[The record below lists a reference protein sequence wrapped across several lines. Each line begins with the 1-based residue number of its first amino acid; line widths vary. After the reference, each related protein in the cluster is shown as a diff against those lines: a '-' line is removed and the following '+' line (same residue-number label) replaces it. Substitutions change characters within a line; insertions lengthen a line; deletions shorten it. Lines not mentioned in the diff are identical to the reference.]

1 MQSSD
6 VIALDQY
13 IVYNQLLTTRSGLI
27 PVDITR
33 SSKKINFIVKLNG
46 KPVNSYIYSSFEC
59 LGLKVKEKSYKPQI
73 FIDL

>member
-46 KPVNSYIYSSFEC
+46 KAVNSYIYSSFEC
-59 LGLKVKEKSYKPQI
+59 LGLKVKDKK
-73 FIDL
+73 L